1 MHLASLVTQTVKSLP
16 AMQETGFHPWV
27 GKIPWRREW
36 QPTPVLLTG
45 KIPWME
51 EPGGLRSMRSES
63 DTTKQLHFYLC
74 MWRGQRATAVIT
86 FSCKHPQLNSLI
98 NLLFCSYQR
107 IHLSTSSHSVQ
118 LTQWPRGNSMTHE
131 HAPLKG
137 TQQLMGI
144 PLCVY

>member
-1 MHLASLVTQTVKSLP
+1 MATHSSTPDWKNTMDGGAWWATVH
-16 AMQETGFHPWV
+16 A
-27 GKIPWRREW
+27 I
-36 QPTPVLLTG
+36 
-45 KIPWME
+45 
-51 EPGGLRSMRSES
+51 SES

-74 MWRGQRATAVIT
+74 MWRGQGATAVIT